1 MTKTSIPRL
10 RSVKW
15 KSGGSLRLLPAPRET
30 VDRELRERLEREV
43 EGLFDDLPGKVAG
56 YALVAWAADGD
67 VGAYVA
73 NENTSPY
80 VATAIPHLVEKQV
93 RRVIQGVQ
101 IRRAL
106 GQEEDGA

>member
-15 KSGGSLRLLPAPRET
+15 KTGGSLRLLPAPREA
-30 VDRELRERLEREV
+30 VDRKLREQLEREV
-43 EGLFDDLPGKVAG
+43 ECLFDELPGKLAG

-67 VGAYVA
+67 VVAYVD
-73 NENTSPY
+73 NEDTSPY
-80 VATAIPHLVEKQV
+80 VATAIPHLAEENV

-106 GQEEDGA
+106 GQEEES